1 MPFST
6 VRVEGALIPGD
17 ILDQIAK
24 GEAVGQRPQDFGL
37 EKNRRLTDEVST
49 AWQDAVTYWK
59 ALSRSLS
66 RLDAEDP
73 VTTQTREQ
81 WVLPLLQSLGY
92 EKVPFVAKA
101 AEVGGQSFA
110 LSHRAGEH
118 EDSPPIHI
126 VGLRADL
133 NARPPSGRP
142 RLSPHALVQEY
153 LNRTEHLWGIVT
165 NGRLLRLLRD
175 SSRMSRPSY
184 VEFDLEQMMNA
195 EAFSDF
201 YLLYRLLHRTRL
213 PSTDA
218 DAPKCLLETYHQ
230 QGIEQ
235 GSRVREKL
243 RDGVEK
249 VLRLVGQGLL
259 EHPANSRLVEELR
272 SGRLTPEEY
281 YRQLLRDGVE
291 VVLKL
296 VGQGLLEHPAN
307 SRLVGELRSGRL
319 TPEEYYRQLLRM
331 VYRLLFLMVTE
342 ERDLIEVSGSNNAYE
357 RFYSVTRLREVCAKP
372 YAVTWRH
379 DDLWQ
384 GLLTTFALFADESTG
399 TKLGLSPLNGSLFGP
414 NAMPALED
422 SRLVNGVMLE
432 ALRNLSLFQDQKVT
446 RRVNY
451 AALDVEEL
459 GSVYESLLDY
469 HPIVRDA
476 NGRLQFEL
484 AFGTERKTTGSYYTR
499 PELVAELIK
508 SALVPVIEAKLS
520 SAKSTEDKAKALLS
534 IKICDPA
541 CGSGHFLLAAARRIG
556 RELARL
562 RTGEDEPTPEQFRL
576 AVREVIQH
584 CIYGVDLNPL
594 AVDLCKLALWL
605 EGHST
610 GKPLSFLD
618 HRIKCG
624 NSLVGV
630 FSLDVFKEGIPD
642 DAYKPVIGDDKT
654 VASAIRKQNRQER
667 AAGRLLSLDFGQRV
681 DPSADLPL
689 FAEAASRLEAIA
701 DDSPAEVKRKSD
713 VYEQA
718 RKNETWWRD
727 KTACDVWTA
736 AFFSPLTRADDP
748 AIPTS
753 DRLWRYIERPK
764 TAHGLLLGRA
774 GELSASNR
782 FFHWPLE
789 FPDVFA
795 QGGFDCVLG
804 NPPWERIKLQ
814 EQEFFA
820 TRDTAIARAPNKAAR
835 QRLIDDLRRTNP
847 ALADEFER
855 AKHEHEA
862 QSKFVRAGGRF
873 PLTAVGDVN
882 TYALFAE
889 LVRVLLGPTGR
900 AGIIVPTGIATDA
913 STSRFFGDLNAG
925 RALVSL
931 YDFENRKAIFPAV
944 DSRQKFCL
952 LSISREKT
960 ASADFAFFLLG
971 TEDMLDRRRRY
982 TLSPDDLALF
992 NPNTR
997 TCPTFRTKVD
1007 AELTRVIYQ
1016 RVPVLVNEQT
1026 GANPWGVRFMA
1037 MFHMSNDSG
1046 LFRTRAELEA
1056 QGFRL
1061 QGNIFVKGNE
1071 RYLPLYEAKMIWHY
1085 DHRFG
1090 SYERAGSR
1098 DSTSLPAT
1106 RPDQYA
1112 DPGYVPLPCYW
1123 EHESEVSARLAGQDS
1138 KWLLGFR
1145 DVTNAT
1151 NERTAI
1157 FAAIPRT
1164 AVGHTMPL
1172 MLWAG
1177 RVAKCVCGLAG
1188 NLDSVV
1194 FDWVTRQKLA
1204 ATHMTYFILEQLP
1217 VLPPDRYSQPDLDFI
1232 VPRVLELT
1240 YTAWDMKPFAED
1252 MGYDG
1257 PPFKWDEDRRALL
1270 RAELDAYYAK
1280 LYGLTRKQLR
1290 YILDP
1295 RSLTDHELENILDP
1309 AEDPPDAPRT
1319 KDFPGETFRVLK
1331 EKEIKKY
1338 GEYRTQRLVLEAW
1351 DRLSAGSP

>member
-1 MPFST
+1 MLFSS
-6 VRVEGALIPGD
+6 VRVEGGLIPGD
-17 ILDQIAK
+17 ILDEVAK
-24 GEAVGQRPQDFGL
+24 GEAAGQRPQDFGL
-37 EKNRRLTDEVST
+37 SRNARLTDEISN
-49 AWQDAVTYWK
+49 AWQDALSYWK
-59 ALSRSLS
+59 ALQRALN
-66 RLDAEDP
+66 RLGPQDP
-73 VTTQTREQ
+73 ATTQTREQ
-81 WVLPLLQSLGY
+81 WVLPLLRSLGY
-92 EKVPFVAKA
+92 DKVPFSARA
-101 AEVGGQSFA
+101 AEAGGQSFA

-126 VGLRADL
+126 VGFRADL
-133 NARPPSGRP
+133 NAKPSSGRP

-175 SSRMSRPSY
+175 SSRMSRPSH
-184 VEFDLEQMMNA
+184 VEFDLEQIMTA
-195 EAFSDF
+195 EKFADF
-201 YLLYRLLHRTRL
+201 CLLYRLVHRTRL
-213 PSTDA
+213 PTTTA
-218 DAPKCLLETYHQ
+218 DAPRCLLEHYHQ

-235 GSRVREKL
+235 GSRIREKL
-243 RDGVEK
+243 REGVEA
-249 VLRLVGQGLL
+249 VLRLIGQGLL
-259 EHPANSRLVEELR
+259 EHPANARLVDELR
-272 SGRLTPEEY
+272 TGRLTPADY
-281 YRQLLRDGVE
+281 YCQLLR
-291 VVLKL
+291 L
-296 VGQGLLEHPAN
+296 
-307 SRLVGELRSGRL
+307 
-319 TPEEYYRQLLRM
+319 
-331 VYRLLFLMVTE
+331 VYRLLFLMVAE
-342 ERDLIEVSGSNNAYE
+342 ERGLIAAGDSDIYQ
-357 RFYSVTRLREVCAKP
+357 RYYSITRLRDICARP
-372 YAVTWRH
+372 YTVSWRH

-384 GLLTTFALFADESTG
+384 GLLTTFALFADEGTG
-399 TKLGLSPLNGSLFGP
+399 AKLGLSPLNGGLFGP
-414 NAMPALED
+414 DAMPALED
-422 SRLVNGVMLE
+422 SRLVNGVLLK
-432 ALRNLSLFQDQKVT
+432 ALRNLSLFQDQNVT

-469 HPIVRDA
+469 HPIVRDDD
-476 NGRLQFEL
+476 GRLKFEL
-484 AFGTERKTTGSYYTR
+484 AFGTERKATGSYYTR

-508 SALVPVIEAKLS
+508 SALEPVIEAKLA
-520 SAKSTEDKAKALLS
+520 SAKSPEDKARALLG
-534 IKICDPA
+534 IKVCDPA

-556 RELARL
+556 RELAKL
-562 RTGEDEPTPEQFRL
+562 RSGEDEPTPEQFRL

-618 HRIKCG
+618 HRIRCG

-689 FAEAASRLEAIA
+689 FAEAASRLDAIA
-701 DDSPAEVKRKSD
+701 DDTPADVKRKAGA
-713 VYEQA
+713 YERA
-718 RKNETWWRD
+718 RQNDSWWRD
-727 KTACDVWTA
+727 KTACDIWTA
-736 AFFSPLTRADDP
+736 AFFSPLARADDP

-774 GELSASNR
+774 GELSVRNR

-835 QRLIDDLRRTNP
+835 QRLIDDLRRTNS

-997 TCPTFRTKVD
+997 TCPTFRTRVD
-1007 AELTRVIYQ
+1007 AELTRAIYQ

-1026 GANPWGVRFMA
+1026 GENPWGVKFMA

-1090 SYERAGSR
+1090 SYERAGSC

-1123 EHESEVSARLAGQDS
+1123 VHESEVSARLAGQDS

-1157 FAAIPRT
+1157 FTAIPRT
-1164 AVGHTMPL
+1164 AVGNKFPL
-1172 MLWAG
+1172 LFLASAG
-1177 RVAKCVCGLAG
+1177 DSRIAACLLGNVISLA
-1188 NLDSVV
+1188 
-1194 FDWVTRQKLA
+1194 FDFCARQKVG
-1204 ATHMTYFILEQLP
+1204 ATSLGYFILKQLP
-1217 VLPPDRYSQPDLDFI
+1217 VLPPDRYSQSDHDFI

-1240 YTAWDMKPFAED
+1240 YAAWDMKPFAED

-1295 RSLTDHELENILDP
+1295 DSLTDHELENILDP

-1331 EKEIKKY
+1331 EKETKRY

-1351 DRLSAGSP
+1351 DRMFGC